1 MTLTE
6 AKEKLLATARAEL
19 RYKEG
24 YNNYIKY
31 AEGSWDN
38 QFYGWELQN

>member
-1 MTLTE
+1 MTLTQ

-31 AEGSWDN
+31 ETCVLAYIYN
-38 QFYGWELQN
+38 L